1 MISTDTPSCHYISRN
16 ASGWVRECLIVCG
29 KQDSFNLYGEMEGLS
44 LLLYKVTAVG
54 MEDTQYIPIC
64 ELLLTGLLLF
74 ARSLTSLFSHPDSS
88 LFLQ

>member
-1 MISTDTPSCHYISRN
+1 MSAAYKILLTST
-16 ASGWVRECLIVCG
+16 G
-29 KQDSFNLYGEMEGLS
+29 KSEGLS

-64 ELLLTGLLLF
+64 ELLLTELLLF
-74 ARSLTSLFSHPDSS
+74 ARSLTSLFSQPDSS